1 MEKPKISIIVCCYGG
16 ELTIENT
23 LQSLLRQNIL
33 NEDYEV
39 VIVDDG
45 SKDKTSEIIN
55 NFIKKNT
62 NSKEASFNYFRKRN
76 EGLSIA
82 RNFGISKSRADI
94 VSFID
99 EDAIAREDLLKNVIK
114 YFNENE
120 SVNCLGG
127 EIEIYDNQNEFA
139 NLFHDSFFA
148 VYMSDPK
155 SIIGTNM
162 SFRKSFLKQA
172 GGFQPEFT
180 YRGDESVLFE
190 KSKDILVKGRSSDVV
205 IKHFQP
211 DNQNKWIKTR
221 FENGYFKAAI
231 DLFMRKEKKYI
242 YKEILKKTVLIS
254 TPLLIIFSLVL
265 FIYSSFLPII
275 TLLIVLIIFLQKFI
289 FNKLIYK
296 NLLFFINNRNGKFNL
311 FEIIQI
317 TYLTVYATFKE
328 DLGYIK
334 GYLNFYNNI
343 WIRSKQL

>member
-1 MEKPKISIIVCCYGG
+1 MGKPKISIIVCCYGG

-23 LQSLLRQNIL
+23 LQSLLYQDIP

-45 SKDKTSEIIN
+45 SKDKTYKIIN
-55 NFIKKNT
+55 NFIEKNT
-62 NSKEASFNYFRKRN
+62 NNKEATFNYFRKRN

-82 RNFGISKSRADI
+82 RNFGVSKSRADL

-99 EDAIAREDLLKNVIK
+99 EDAIARKDFLKNVIK
-114 YFNENE
+114 YFNEND

-127 EIEIYDNQNEFA
+127 EIEIYDNQNKFA

-148 VYMSDPK
+148 VYMSDSK

-162 SFRKSFLKQA
+162 SFRKSLLKQA

-190 KSKDILVKGRSSDVV
+190 KSKDILVKGRSNDVV

-211 DNQNKWIKTR
+211 DNQSKWIKTR

-254 TPLLIIFSLVL
+254 TPLVLIFSLVL
-265 FIYSSFLPII
+265 FIYANVFLVIS
-275 TLLIVLIIFLQKFI
+275 LLIVLIIFLNKFI

-317 TYLTVYATFKE
+317 VYLTIYGTYKQ

-334 GYLNFYNNI
+334 GYFNFYNTV
-343 WIRSKQL
+343 WVRSKQL

>member
-23 LQSLLRQNIL
+23 LQSLLCQNIL

-45 SKDKTSEIIN
+45 SKDKTSKIIN

-62 NSKEASFNYFRKRN
+62 NSKQASFNYFRKRN

-82 RNFGISKSRADI
+82 RNFGISKSRADL

-99 EDAIAREDLLKNVIK
+99 EDAIAREDFLKNVIK

-190 KSKDILVKGRSSDVV
+190 KSKDILVKGRSNDVV

-221 FENGYFKAAI
+221 SENGYFKAAI

-254 TPLLIIFSLVL
+254 TPLLIIFSLL
-265 FIYSSFLPII
+265 FFIYSSFFPII

-317 TYLTVYATFKE
+317 TYLTVYGSFKE

-334 GYLNFYNNI
+334 GYLNLYNNI

>member
-1 MEKPKISIIVCCYGG
+1 MKKPKISIIVCCYGG

-23 LQSLLRQNIL
+23 LQSLLCQNIP

-45 SKDKTSEIIN
+45 SKDRSAKIIKD
-55 NFIKKNT
+55 FIKKNT
-62 NSKEASFNYFRKRN
+62 NNNETNFNYFRKKN

-82 RNFGISKSRADI
+82 RNFGISKSRADL

-99 EDAIAREDLLKNVIK
+99 EDAIARKDFLKNVIK
-114 YFNENE
+114 YFNEND

-139 NLFHDSFFA
+139 NLFHNSFFA

-172 GGFQPEFT
+172 GGFQPEFS

-190 KSKDILVKGRSSDVV
+190 KSKDIIVKGRSNDVV

-221 FENGYFKAAI
+221 FENGYFSAAI
-231 DLFMRKEKKYI
+231 DLFMRKEKKYL
-242 YKEILKKTVLIS
+242 YKEIFKKTVLIS
-254 TPLLIIFSLVL
+254 APLFIIFSLL
-265 FIYSSFLPII
+265 FFIYSSFFSIV
-275 TLLIVLIIFLQKFI
+275 TLLIILIIFLKKFI
-289 FNKLIYK
+289 LNKLIYK

-311 FEIIQI
+311 LEIIQI
-317 TYLTVYATFKE
+317 VYLTIYGTYKQ

-334 GYLNFYNNI
+334 GYFNFCNTV
-343 WIRSKQL
+343 WVRSKQL